1 MINKF
6 IFGFGLKKCS
16 FISTISKKT
25 IKQLTM
31 SNLSNKRINIYFITI
46 VITLGG
52 LLFGYDTGVINGTQF
67 YFSKYFEL
75 TGALKGFIVSSA
87 LLGALVGAAFS
98 GVISKS
104 IGRKNS
110 LIIAAILFSISAW
123 GSGLPSIL
131 PESISLM
138 VFFRILG
145 GIAIGMASMNA
156 PMYIAEI
163 APAEKRGTLV
173 TYYQLAVVIGFFV
186 VFLVTYFIGNGMSDS
201 ENISTGWRYMF
212 WSELIPAMLF
222 LGFLFMVP
230 KSPRW
235 LMLKGREEEAMNIL
249 TRIHGE
255 DVASKEIIEIK
266 ENLQNEGKNKKTSI
280 FTKSLL
286 TIIIIGT
293 ILSVLQ
299 QFTGINAV
307 LYYGAD
313 IFEQALGF
321 GKEDVLLQ
329 QILLATVNLVFTF
342 VAMFTVDK
350 LGRKPL
356 LIIGGFG
363 MLLGFLMMGFTLY
376 FSDYSQ
382 LNSAGLP
389 ALSSSEGIISL
400 IGILIFIGSFAMSM
414 GPIVWVLLAEM
425 FPNRIRS
432 IAMSIAVAGQ
442 WLANYFVSQTF
453 PMIVESDANKLQIDG
468 GIWNNSLPYFLFSGF
483 IVIIIIFVWKYIPE
497 TKGKTLEEMET
508 LFEKS

>member
-1 MINKF
+1 
-6 IFGFGLKKCS
+6 
-16 FISTISKKT
+16 
-25 IKQLTM
+25 M

-46 VITLGG
+46 AITLGG

-87 LLGALVGAAFS
+87 LIGALAGAA
-98 GVISKS
+98 GAGILSKA

-110 LIIAAILFSISAW
+110 LIIAAVLFMFSAW
-123 GSGLPSIL
+123 GSGLPSML
-131 PESISLM
+131 PESMSLM

-186 VFLVTYFIGNGMSDS
+186 VFLATYFIGNGLSEE
-201 ENISTGWRYMF
+201 ENIQFGWRQMF
-212 WSELIPAMLF
+212 WSEMVPAILF
-222 LGFLFMVP
+222 FVLLFFVP

-235 LMLKGREEEAMNIL
+235 LMTKGKEEEALNIL

-255 DVASKEIIEIK
+255 EMANKEFLEIK
-266 ENLQNEGKNKKTSI
+266 ESLQEEGKKIKTSV
-280 FTKSLL
+280 FTKTMLP
-286 TIIIIGT
+286 IVIIGT

-321 GKEDVLLQ
+321 GKEDILLQ
-329 QILLATVNLVFTF
+329 QILLASVNLVFTF
-342 VAMFTVDK
+342 VAMFTIDK

-363 MLLGFLMMGFTLY
+363 MLIGFLMMGFTLY

-382 LNSAGLP
+382 VNSAGLP
-389 ALSSSEGIISL
+389 TISSTEGMISL
-400 IGILIFIGSFAMSM
+400 IGVLIFIASFAMSM
-414 GPIVWVLLAEM
+414 GPVVWVLLSEI
-425 FPNRIRS
+425 FPNKIRS
-432 IAMSIAVAGQ
+432 VAMSIAVAAQ

-453 PMIVESDANKLQIDG
+453 PIIVESDANKLQMDG
-468 GIWNNSLPYFLFSGF
+468 GVWNNALPYFLFSGF
-483 IVIIIIFVWKYIPE
+483 IVVIILFVWKYIPE

-508 LFEKS
+508 LFEK

>member
-1 MINKF
+1 M
-6 IFGFGLKKCS
+6 KK
-16 FISTISKKT
+16 SKK
-25 IKQLTM
+25 K
-31 SNLSNKRINIYFITI
+31 INIYFITI

-87 LLGALVGAAFS
+87 LLGALVGAACS
-98 GVISKS
+98 GVLSKS
-104 IGRKNS
+104 IGRKSS
-110 LIIAAILFSISAW
+110 LIIAAFLFTISAW

-163 APAEKRGTLV
+163 APAKKRGNLV
-173 TYYQLAVVIGFFV
+173 TFYQLAIVIGFFV
-186 VFLVTYFIGNGMSDS
+186 VFLVTYFIGNGMSES
-201 ENISTGWRYMF
+201 ENISLGWRYMF
-212 WSELIPAMLF
+212 WSELIPASLF
-222 LGFLFMVP
+222 LGLLFLVP
-230 KSPRW
+230 NSPRW
-235 LMLKGREEEAMNIL
+235 LMMKGREEEAKDIL

-255 DVASKEIIEIK
+255 ELANKEFVEIRDSIK
-266 ENLQNEGKNKKTSI
+266 KEGKGEKASI
-280 FTKSLL
+280 FSKSLL
-286 TIIIIGT
+286 PIIIIGT

-342 VAMFTVDK
+342 IAMFTVDK

-356 LIIGGFG
+356 LMIGGFG
-363 MLLGFLMMGFTLY
+363 MLVGFLMMGFTLY

-382 LNSAGLP
+382 LNSAGMP
-389 ALSSSEGIISL
+389 TISSSEGIISL

-414 GPIVWVLLAEM
+414 GPVVWVILSEI

-432 IAMSIAVAGQ
+432 VAMSIAVAGQ
-442 WLANYFVSQTF
+442 WLANYFVSQSF
-453 PMIVESDANKLQIDG
+453 PMIVESDANNLQLDG
-468 GIWNNSLPYFLFSGF
+468 GVWNNALPYFIFSGF
-483 IVIIIIFVWKYIPE
+483 IVLIIVFVWKFIPE
-497 TKGKTLEEMET
+497 TKGKTLEEIEE
-508 LFEKS
+508 LF

>member
-1 MINKF
+1 M
-6 IFGFGLKKCS
+6 
-16 FISTISKKT
+16 STF
-25 IKQLTM
+25 
-31 SNLSNKRINIYFITI
+31 SNKKINIYFITI

-87 LLGALVGAAFS
+87 LLGALLGAAS
-98 GVISKS
+98 AGLISKA
-104 IGRKNS
+104 IGRKKS
-110 LIIAAILFSISAW
+110 LIISAVLFAISAW

-163 APAEKRGTLV
+163 APAAKRGKLV
-173 TYYQLAVVIGFFV
+173 TYYQMAVVIGFFV
-186 VFLVTYFIGNGMSDS
+186 VFLVTYFIGDKLTESDNLS
-201 ENISTGWRYMF
+201 FGWRHMF
-212 WSELIPAMLF
+212 WSELVPAVLF
-222 LGFLFMVP
+222 FLLLFKVP
-230 KSPRW
+230 RSPRW
-235 LMLKGREEEAMNIL
+235 LMIKGKEEEAKNIL

-255 DVASKEIIEIK
+255 EMANQEFVEIK
-266 ENLQNEGKNKKTSI
+266 ESIKKEGKEVKASI
-280 FTKSLL
+280 FNKSLFP
-286 TIIIIGT
+286 IIIIGT
-293 ILSVLQ
+293 VLSVLQ

-321 GKEDVLLQ
+321 GQEDILLQ
-329 QILLATVNLVFTF
+329 QILLATVNLLFTF
-342 VAMFTVDK
+342 IAMYTVDK

-363 MLLGFLMMGFTLY
+363 MLAGFLIMGFTLY

-389 ALSSSEGIISL
+389 TISSTEGIISL
-400 IGILIFIGSFAMSM
+400 IGILLFIASFAMSM
-414 GPIVWVLLAEM
+414 GPIVWVLLSEI
-425 FPNRIRS
+425 FPNKIRS
-432 IAMSIAVAGQ
+432 AAMSVAVAAQ

-453 PMIVESDANKLQIDG
+453 PIVVESDANKLQIDG
-468 GIWNNSLPYFLFSGF
+468 GVWNNALPYFLFSGF
-483 IVIIIIFVWKYIPE
+483 IVIIILFVWKFIPE
-497 TKGKTLEEMET
+497 TKGKTLEEMES
-508 LFEKS
+508 LFEKK